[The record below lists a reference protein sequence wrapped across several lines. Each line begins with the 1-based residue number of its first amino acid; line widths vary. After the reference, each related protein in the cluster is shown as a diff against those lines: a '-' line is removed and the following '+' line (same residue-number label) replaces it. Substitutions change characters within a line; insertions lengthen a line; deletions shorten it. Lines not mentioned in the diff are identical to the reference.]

1 LCEFLK
7 IFFCS
12 WNIWNSFFCWKSAIF
27 VWFCCFVVCGWHR
40 VIDRD
45 D

>member
-7 IFFCS
+7 IFLQLEHLEF
-12 WNIWNSFFCWKSAIF
+12 SFFFLKSAIF
-27 VWFCCFVVCGWHR
+27 VWFGCFVVCGWHR